1 MADDRAKDMKARDV
15 DAHRKGGNAAREG
28 SFAGADIAGDEAEQ
42 TRDRERAA
50 RGDHTDEVG
59 EVAETELDDGDSL

>member
-1 MADDRAKDMKARDV
+1 V
-15 DAHRKGGNAAREG
+15 AAEG
-28 SFAGADIAGDEAEQ
+28 SFAGADIAGDEEEQ

-59 EVAETELDDGDSL
+59 EITETEFDDGDSL